1 MRIARSARANTA
13 LGATLIA
20 LTLPAFGGQEVGAV
34 NGIDAGGLAG
44 IDAGGVNG
52 IDAGGISGIDAG
64 GISGIDAG
72 GALGIDAGGI
82 SGIDAGG
89 ALGIDAGGIS
99 GIDAGGALGIDAGGI
114 SGIDAGG
121 ALGIDA
127 GGISGIDA
135 GGALGIDAGGI
146 SGIDAGG
153 ALGID
158 AGGISGID
166 AGDVLAGPVEA
177 IDLANGTFVSLGQV
191 VMTSGRELRN
201 LRVGD
206 FVAVE
211 GSVMGPGWLYA
222 DAVTVTDIDYVPGA
236 TEVFVSGMLSEID
249 SAAGTARIGKLTI
262 DYTPSLARAQAPS
275 SAMWTFRGTQPAVT
289 GLMISEI
296 SGTFEQ

>member
-1 MRIARSARANTA
+1 MRKARGAKAGIA

-20 LTLPAFGGQEVGAV
+20 AALPMSVHA
-34 NGIDAGGLAG
+34 
-44 IDAGGVNG
+44 
-52 IDAGGISGIDAG
+52 GISGGDIQ
-64 GISGIDAG
+64 GISGGD
-72 GALGIDAGGI
+72 ALGISGGDLLGI
-82 SGIDAGG
+82 SGGDVA
-89 ALGIDAGGIS
+89 GIS
-99 GIDAGGALGIDAGGI
+99 GGDSQGI
-114 SGIDAGG
+114 SGGDVV
-121 ALGIDA
+121 
-127 GGISGIDA
+127 GISGGDVA
-135 GGALGIDAGGI
+135 GI
-146 SGIDAGG
+146 SG
-153 ALGID
+153 
-158 AGGISGID
+158 
-166 AGDVLAGPVEA
+166 GDVLAGPVEA